1 MILSLFNSS
10 KSYILQR
17 HFSIQKRL
25 LKAPITISS
34 NAASRLSE
42 LILKSTPPPLGV
54 RIGVRKRGCNGLSFT
69 MKYVTNDDIG
79 LKMVAKDD
87 VVNANGVKVFI
98 DPSALFTIIGAVM
111 DWKDDNMTSEFTFI
125 NPNSK
130 GSCGCGESFNV

>member
-1 MILSLFNSS
+1 
-10 KSYILQR
+10 
-17 HFSIQKRL
+17 
-25 LKAPITISS
+25 
-34 NAASRLSE
+34 
-42 LILKSTPPPLGV
+42 
-54 RIGVRKRGCNGLSFT
+54 
-69 MKYVTNDDIG
+69 
-79 LKMVAKDD
+79 MVAKDD